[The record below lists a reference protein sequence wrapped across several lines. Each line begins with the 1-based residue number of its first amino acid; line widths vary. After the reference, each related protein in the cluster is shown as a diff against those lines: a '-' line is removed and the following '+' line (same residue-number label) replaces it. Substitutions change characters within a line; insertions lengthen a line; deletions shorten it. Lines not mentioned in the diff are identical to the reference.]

1 MAASFASFGKRLLG
15 MGSVPAPPHVFALD
29 EKTLR
34 YGRFVQAGGA
44 WELRELRRVELPAE
58 GFQSGVL
65 GGPLREPALF
75 GEKVAQ
81 LLAGLSTPVR
91 EASLV
96 LPDAWLRLTF
106 VESGELPRAAPARDE
121 IVRWKVKRLLPF
133 RVEDLR
139 LATAEVAPLPQQ
151 SEPKRLLVAYAIEAL
166 LVQLEEAF
174 AKAGV
179 WLGRITSESLAL
191 LPAVGEALAEAPL
204 GALAVVR
211 DGGYTLLFTRRGEPV
226 LYRFKALDEIPSAA
240 SSRPGASH
248 LGARST
254 VERDLRL
261 TRAFVAEQ
269 LPDLAIGRVVVATS
283 DGNRDEARA
292 WQDWLASGLGR
303 AGEPLEALRL
313 PLASAERVGWMEVA
327 PMLGAARQEVF

>member
-1 MAASFASFGKRLLG
+1 
-15 MGSVPAPPHVFALD
+15 
-29 EKTLR
+29 LR
-34 YGRFVQAGGA
+34 YGRFVQAGGT
-44 WELRELRRVELPAE
+44 WELRELRRVELGAE
-58 GFQSGVL
+58 SFQSGLL

-75 GEKVAQ
+75 GEKIAQ

-91 EASLV
+91 EGSLV

-106 VESGELPRAAPARDE
+106 IESGELPRAADARDE
-121 IVRWKVKRLLPF
+121 VVRWKVKRLLPF

-139 LATAEVAPLPQQ
+139 LGTAEVAPLPQQ
-151 SEPKRLLVAYAIEAL
+151 SEPKRLLVAYGLEAL
-166 LVQLEEAF
+166 LAQLEEAF
-174 AKAGV
+174 SKAGV

-191 LPAVGEALAEAPL
+191 LPAVGEALGEAPL

-226 LYRFKALDEIPSAA
+226 LYRFKSLDEIPSAA

-269 LPDLAIGRVVVATS
+269 LPDLAIGRVVVATADS
-283 DGNRDEARA
+283 NRDESRA

-303 AGEPLEALRL
+303 AGEPLESLRL

-327 PMLGAARQEVF
+327 PMLGAAREEVR

>member
-1 MAASFASFGKRLLG
+1 MAVPFALVGKRLLG

-29 EKTLR
+29 AARLR
-34 YGRFVQAGGA
+34 YGRFVQAGGS

-58 GFQSGVL
+58 SFQPGVL

-75 GEKVAQ
+75 GERLAQ
-81 LLAGLSTPVR
+81 LLAGLSAPVR

-96 LPDAWLRLTF
+96 LPDAWLRITF
-106 VESGELPRAAPARDE
+106 VESGELPGAAEARDE
-121 IVRWKVKRLLPF
+121 VVRWKVKRLLPF

-139 LATAEVAPLPQQ
+139 LATSEVTPLPQQ
-151 SEPKRLLVAYAIEAL
+151 GEPKRLLVAYGLEAL
-166 LVQLEEAF
+166 LAQLEEAF

-226 LYRFKALDEIPSAA
+226 LYRFKSLDETPSAA
-240 SSRPGASH
+240 ARSGASSQPGA
-248 LGARST
+248 LST

-269 LPDLAIGRVVVATS
+269 LPDLAIARVVVAAG
-283 DGNRDEARA
+283 DGNRDEVRA
-292 WQDWLASGLGR
+292 WQDWLAAGLGR
-303 AGEPLEALRL
+303 AGEPLESLHL

-327 PMLGAARQEVF
+327 PMLGAARQEVY

>member
-1 MAASFASFGKRLLG
+1 MAQPLVTIGRRLLG
-15 MGSVPAPPHVFALD
+15 MGAVPAPPHVFALD
-29 EKTLR
+29 AGTLR
-34 YGRFVQAGGA
+34 YGRFVNAGGS

-58 GFQSGVL
+58 SFQSGLL

-75 GEKVAQ
+75 GERVVQ
-81 LLAGLSTPVR
+81 LLAGLSAPVR

-106 VESGELPRAAPARDE
+106 IESGELPRAAEARDE
-121 IVRWKVKRLLPF
+121 VVRWKVKRLLPF

-139 LATAEVAPLPQQ
+139 LATSEVAPLPQQ
-151 SEPKRLLVAYAIEAL
+151 SEPKRLLVAYGLEAL
-166 LVQLEEAF
+166 LGQLEEAF
-174 AKAGV
+174 SKAGV

-191 LPAVGEALAEAPL
+191 LPAVGEALSEAPL

-226 LYRFKALDEIPSAA
+226 LYRFKSRDETPSAA
-240 SSRPGASH
+240 PRSGTS
-248 LGARST
+248 ST

-269 LPDLAIGRVVVATS
+269 LPDLAIARVVVAAS
-283 DGNRDEARA
+283 DANRDEVRA
-292 WQDWLASGLGR
+292 WQDWLATGLGR

-327 PMLGAARQEVF
+327 PMLGAARQEVS

>member
-34 YGRFVQAGGA
+34 YGRFVQAGGT

-58 GFQSGVL
+58 GFQSGLL

-91 EASLV
+91 EGSLV

-106 VESGELPRAAPARDE
+106 VESGELPGAAAARDE

-151 SEPKRLLVAYAIEAL
+151 SEPKRLLVAYGLEAL
-166 LVQLEEAF
+166 LLQLEEAF

-191 LPAVGEALAEAPL
+191 LPAIGEALAEAPL

-226 LYRFKALDEIPSAA
+226 LYRFKSLDEIPSAA
-240 SSRPGASH
+240 SSRLGASP

-269 LPDLAIGRVVVATS
+269 LPDLAIGRVVVATG

-292 WQDWLASGLGR
+292 WQEWLAAGLGR

-327 PMLGAARQEVF
+327 PMLGAARQEVG

>member
-1 MAASFASFGKRLLG
+1 MNIGKRLLG

-29 EKTLR
+29 ATTLR
-34 YGRFVQAGGA
+34 YGRFVQAGA
-44 WELRELRRVELPAE
+44 SWELRELRRVDLPADS
-58 GFQSGVL
+58 FQPGLL

-81 LLAGLSTPVR
+81 LLTGLSTPVR
-91 EASLV
+91 EGSLV

-106 VESGELPRAAPARDE
+106 VESAELPGAADARDE

-151 SEPKRLLVAYAIEAL
+151 SEPKRLLVAYGLEAL
-166 LVQLEEAF
+166 LAQLEEAF

-211 DGGYTLLFTRRGEPV
+211 GGGYTLLFTRRGEPV
-226 LYRFKALDEIPSAA
+226 LYRFKSLDEIPSAA
-240 SSRPGASH
+240 SS
-248 LGARST
+248 RST

-269 LPDLAIGRVVVATS
+269 LPDLAIGRVVVATG
-283 DGNRDEARA
+283 DGNRDPSGREDVRA
-292 WQDWLASGLGR
+292 WQEWLAAGLGR

-327 PMLGAARQEVF
+327 PMLGAAREEVS

>member
-1 MAASFASFGKRLLG
+1 MSAPLAAVGKRLLG
-15 MGSVPAPPHVFALD
+15 LGAVAAPPHVFALD
-29 EKTLR
+29 ATTLR
-34 YGRFVQAGGA
+34 YGRFVEADA
-44 WELRELRRVELPAE
+44 SWELRELRRTELGPDA
-58 GFQSGVL
+58 FQPGVL
-65 GGPLREPALF
+65 GGPLRDPAAF
-75 GEKVAQ
+75 GERLRQ
-81 LLAGLSTPVR
+81 LLALVSAPVR

-106 VESGELPRAAPARDE
+106 IESLELPRAAEARDE

-139 LATAEVAPLPQQ
+139 LVAEPVAPLPQQ
-151 SEPKRLLVAYAIEAL
+151 SEPKRLLVAYALEAL

-174 AKAGV
+174 AAAGV

-191 LPAVGEALAEAPL
+191 VPAVGEPLAEAEL

-211 DGGYTLLFTRRGEPV
+211 SGGYTLLFTRRGEPV
-226 LYRFKALDEIPSAA
+226 LYRYKALDESLPSA
-240 SSRPGASH
+240 SSSGMS
-248 LGARST
+248 ST

-269 LPDLAIGRVVVATS
+269 LPDLALSRVVVAAES
-283 DGNRDEARA
+283 PKA
-292 WQDWLASGLGR
+292 WQDWLQAGLGR

-327 PMLGAARQEVF
+327 PMLGAARQEVR